1 MVVLFTDKLHLFPP
15 TLFATVA
22 LFKLLRSRNML
33 MDIHSRRTTSTRHVM
48 APPFYLL
55 KIMLS
60 KSVVFDEDRSEKL
73 TRLYCEL
80 YEF

>member
-1 MVVLFTDKLHLFPP
+1 
-15 TLFATVA
+15 
-22 LFKLLRSRNML
+22 ML

-60 KSVVFDEDRSEKL
+60 KSVAFDEDRGEKL